1 MSDILIIL
9 NIFLLEVILSIDN
22 AAVLATMVKRLPEH
36 QQKKALTYGLLGAY
50 VFRGLALLFASLLIK
65 VMWLKVVGGI
75 YLIYLAWKSLY
86 GKSEESTIEAKP
98 ISFWGTIVMVEIM
111 DLVFSIDNVFAAV
124 AFTPNIILICFG
136 VFIGILAIRFV
147 AQWFIKLIQTYPF
160 LESIAFIVI
169 AILGTKLTL
178 SLYEHFYPETV
189 ISNFLSSHMV
199 DAGISVLTVALFFI
213 PILTSALFNFPK
225 KGIKNLKL

>member
-1 MSDILIIL
+1 MSDFLIVL

-75 YLIYLAWKSLY
+75 YLMYLAWKSLY
-86 GKSEESTIEAKP
+86 GKSEESSLNARVA
-98 ISFWGTIVMVEIM
+98 SFWGTIVMVELM

-124 AFTPNIILICFG
+124 AFTDNLWLICGG
-136 VFIGILAIRFV
+136 VAVGIVAMRF
-147 AQWFIKLIQTYPF
+147 AAGGFIKL
-160 LESIAFIVI
+160 LE
-169 AILGTKLTL
+169 
-178 SLYEHFYPETV
+178 E
-189 ISNFLSSHMV
+189 
-199 DAGISVLTVALFFI
+199 I
-213 PILTSALFNFPK
+213 PILEKIAYWVIAFLGLRLVTSYWLKDLNTELMDGLFSAITLLAFISPVIYK
-225 KGIKNLKL
+225 KLIK

>member
-1 MSDILIIL
+1 MSDFLIVL

-75 YLIYLAWKSLY
+75 YLMYLAWKSLY
-86 GKSEESTIEAKP
+86 GKSEESSLNARAA
-98 ISFWGTIVMVEIM
+98 SFWGTIVMVELM

-124 AFTPNIILICFG
+124 AFTDNLWLICGG
-136 VFIGILAIRFV
+136 VAVGLV
-147 AQWFIKLIQTYPF
+147 AMSFAAGGFIKL
-160 LESIAFIVI
+160 LE
-169 AILGTKLTL
+169 
-178 SLYEHFYPETV
+178 E
-189 ISNFLSSHMV
+189 
-199 DAGISVLTVALFFI
+199 I
-213 PILTSALFNFPK
+213 PILEKIAYWVIAFLGLRLVTSYWLKDLNTELMDGLFSAITLLAFISPVIYK
-225 KGIKNLKL
+225 KLIK